1 MTFRALALAAAFL
14 TTAPV
19 ALAQGPTARL
29 RAVDGAWLAQHRQ
42 EANVVIIHVTMN
54 GEEFAEG
61 RVAGAR
67 ELPYSEIGGARGSL
81 TRELPEP
88 DAFRERLQRLGISD
102 GSTVV
107 VYAHEAPMATRL
119 LFTLAYMG
127 LNDLAY
133 LDGGF
138 EQWRAESRPL
148 ERGATGDVTF
158 TPGRITAALRPQL
171 VADSEFILAR
181 IGKPGLSLVDTR
193 TDGEYSGTGNRSG
206 MPSAGH
212 VAGARQLEWEDLFS
226 DRSLRLRPRAELE
239 ALFRERV
246 TPGDE
251 VVTYCWVGYRA
262 SATWFVASL
271 LGYNAR
277 MYDGSYQDWQQ
288 RNLPTRN
295 GTTP

>member
-1 MTFRALALAAAFL
+1 MKFRALVLVAAIIA
-14 TTAPV
+14 TAPL
-19 ALAQGPTARL
+19 ALAQGPAARL
-29 RAVDGAWLAQHRQ
+29 RAVDAAWLGQHRQ
-42 EANVVIIHVTMN
+42 DANVVVIHVTMN
-54 GEEFAEG
+54 AEEFSEG

-67 ELPYSEIGGARGSL
+67 ELPYSEIGGARGTL

-102 GSTVV
+102 ASTVV

-133 LDGGF
+133 LDGGL
-138 EQWRAESRPL
+138 EQWRAESKPV
-148 ERGATGDVTF
+148 ERGATRDVAV

-181 IGKPGLSLVDTR
+181 VGKPGLSLVDTR

-271 LGYNAR
+271 LGYNTR

>member
-1 MTFRALALAAAFL
+1 MKFRTLVLATAFVTAAPLALAQ
-14 TTAPV
+14 APS
-19 ALAQGPTARL
+19 ARL

-42 EANVVIIHVTMN
+42 DANVVVLHVTMT

-61 RVAGAR
+61 RIVGAR
-67 ELPYSEIGGARGSL
+67 ELPYSEIGGARGTL
-81 TRELPEP
+81 TRELPDP

-133 LDGGF
+133 LDGGL
-138 EQWRAESRPL
+138 ELWRAESRPV
-148 ERGATGDVTF
+148 ERGPTRDLTF
-158 TPGRITAALRPQL
+158 SAGRITAPLRPQL

-181 IGKPGLSLVDTR
+181 VGKPGLSLVDTR

-239 ALFRERV
+239 AIFRERV

-271 LGYNAR
+271 LGYNSR

-288 RNLPTRN
+288 RNLPTRS